1 MTIQNLAVR
10 YEFHPNNRE
19 DWLKARQSGIGSSD
33 SATIMGCKGAFNT
46 QSELYWSKVTPPDQ
60 LQDNANEKMMWG
72 NRFED
77 VIAKGFIEDYRPDL
91 KVQRDNKIRK
101 IDGYPLLANIDR
113 ILVNTGGAPWILEVK
128 NTSLSKEAF
137 EESVAPG
144 GKYWNQVQHQM
155 LCSKYPKAIIVALF
169 YGCELVAYEIEEVIE
184 YQYAL
189 LERCSFWWDRYV
201 VNRVVPKD
209 VPTEETEEQ
218 RSSRDIDEDET
229 ILPLVQEF
237 KELKEQSKAIAG
249 LETRMEEIKD
259 ILKLELE
266 SQQLNAFRVGGKPIV
281 TLKTST
287 RDIVDAKKFKAELP
301 DVAKN
306 YIKQS
311 ISKTLSVKV

>member
-1 MTIQNLAVR
+1 MTIQNLAVG
-10 YEFHPNNRE
+10 YEAHPTTRE
-19 DWLKARQSGIGSSD
+19 EWLKARQSGIGSSD
-33 SATIMGCKGAFNT
+33 SATIMGCKGAFKT
-46 QSELYWSKVTPPDQ
+46 QSELYWQKVSEQ
-60 LQDNANEKMMWG
+60 IEDNSNERMIWG

-77 VIAKGFIEDYRPDL
+77 VIAKAFIEDYRPDL

-113 ILVNTGGAPWILEVK
+113 ILVNTTNKPWILEIK
-128 NTSLSKEAF
+128 NTSLSKDAF

-155 LCSKYPKAIIVALF
+155 LCSKYPKAIVVALY
-169 YGCELVAYEIEEVIE
+169 YGCELVAYEIDEDIE

-189 LERCSFWWDRYV
+189 LEQCAWWWERYV
-201 VNRVVPKD
+201 LNRMVPVD
-209 VPTEETEEQ
+209 PPTEESEAET
-218 RSSRDIDEDET
+218 SSRDIDEDDI

-237 KELKEQSKAIAG
+237 KELKEQSLSIAG
-249 LETRMEEIKD
+249 LEKRMDEIKD

-266 SQQLNAFRVGGKPIV
+266 SQQLNSFKVGGKSIV
-281 TLKTST
+281 TLKTSS
-287 RDIVDAKKFKAELP
+287 RDIVDAKRFKAELP